1 MQLVAFRAA
10 DTNAPSVPAGLA
22 ATAGSSTQV
31 NLSWTAST
39 DDVGVTGYGVYRN
52 GTLLATSPTTSYQD
66 TTVQPATSYT
76 YTVDAVDGAG
86 NRSSQTSGVPVT
98 TPSLTS
104 PGLQA
109 AYAFDEATGTTA
121 TDASQ
126 HGVDRNACRTARRG
140 AAGKYGAAV
149 QLAGGPDDVGL
160 GNPAG
165 LRMTGSMTVSAWIY
179 SSSAPGR

>member
-10 DTNAPSVPAGLA
+10 DTERALGARRACA

-31 NLSWTAST
+31 NLTWTAST
-39 DDVGVTGYGVYRN
+39 DDVGVTGYGIYRN
-52 GTLLATSPTTSYQD
+52 GTLLTTSPTTSYQD
-66 TTVQPATSYT
+66 TTAQPATSYT

-86 NRSSQTSGVPVT
+86 NRSNQTAAVPVT

-126 HGVDRNACRTARRG
+126 HGVTGTLENG
-140 AAGKYGAAV
+140 ATWGAGKFGAAV
-149 QLAGGPDDVGL
+149 QFGGGTDDVNL
-160 GNPAG
+160 GNPTG

-179 SSSAPGR
+179 STSFSGR